1 MSAPRRI
8 ARIFAPLLL
17 LALAACGNDPARD
30 ADGPGI
36 WQGVQAALRPGER
49 PPPVTAAALKATLT
63 PDRMARLNRPV
74 LLTEI
79 PGRGAA
85 RMLAVARN
93 GEVTTWQ
100 SADGIALSLRGGL
113 VISSRGFGADL
124 MSADVGAVRAALAAG
139 GGTARRTHTYL
150 DGENRTRRLDLSCR
164 IAPMGGG
171 ALRETCTG
179 PGDLRVDNRYRLDG
193 RGGIVQSAQWLGPGI
208 GTMRL
213 ERIDP

>member
-1 MSAPRRI
+1 MSAPWRI
-8 ARIFAPLLL
+8 AGIFAPLL
-17 LALAACGNDPARD
+17 LALAACGNDPARK
-30 ADGPGI
+30 AEGPDI
-36 WQGVQAALRPGER
+36 WQGLRASLPAGER
-49 PPPVTAAALKATLT
+49 PPPVTAASLKATLT
-63 PDRMARLNRPV
+63 PERMARLNRPV

-85 RMLAVARN
+85 RMLDVARN

-100 SADGIALSLRGGL
+100 SADGLAISLRGGL

-139 GGTARRTHTYL
+139 SGTARRSHTYL
-150 DGENRTRRLDLSCR
+150 DGENRTQRLDFACR
-164 IAPMGGG
+164 IAPMGG
-171 ALRETCTG
+171 ATLRETCTG
-179 PGDLRVDNRYRLDG
+179 PGDLRFENRYRRDG
-193 RGGIVQSAQWLGPGI
+193 RGGIVQSVQWLGPGI